1 MQAEEIGAVLL
12 RTYQDTRDPDQRPYP
27 GPSPVSAD
35 LMGDAATLYIYYL
48 ETMDWSGNLTDAVQW
63 AEIKIRAGVVFTPV
77 VVIRAE
83 KGVPAQVQKR
93 Q

>member
-1 MQAEEIGAVLL
+1 MPQAEEIRAVLL

-48 ETMDWSGNLTDAVQW
+48 ETMD
-63 AEIKIRAGVVFTPV
+63 
-77 VVIRAE
+77 
-83 KGVPAQVQKR
+83 
-93 Q
+93 